1 MLKEALIGTLEEEEE
16 GTVIPGFSQLVPE
29 YSLHCGAVIR
39 IIQLVIRIDVET
51 VKRKIQS
58 PFLKNFFSSH

>member
-1 MLKEALIGTLEEEEE
+1 VLKEALIGTLEEEEE
-16 GTVIPGFSQLVPE
+16 EGTVIPGVSQLVPE

-51 VKRKIQS
+51 VKRKI
-58 PFLKNFFSSH
+58 H

>member
-1 MLKEALIGTLEEEEE
+1 VLKEALIDTLEEDEE
-16 GTVIPGFSQLVPE
+16 GTVIPGVSLLVPE

-39 IIQLVIRIDVET
+39 IIQLVIRLDVET

-58 PFLKNFFSSH
+58 PFFKEFLF

>member
-1 MLKEALIGTLEEEEE
+1 MIGTLEEDEEE
-16 GTVIPGFSQLVPE
+16 GTVIPGVSQLVPE

-51 VKRKIQS
+51 VKRKIQ
-58 PFLKNFFSSH
+58 